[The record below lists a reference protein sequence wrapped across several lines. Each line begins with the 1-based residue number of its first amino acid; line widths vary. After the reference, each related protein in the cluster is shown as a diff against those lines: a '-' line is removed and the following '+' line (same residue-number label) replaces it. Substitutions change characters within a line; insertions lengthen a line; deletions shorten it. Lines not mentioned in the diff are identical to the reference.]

1 MEELVATILA
11 DSKSAERESKRRQ
24 YYLQISR
31 TLNEYL
37 LRAKNLRDAFR
48 YLPDLAYGNKR
59 IAQDLSN
66 AIAQYNQ
73 VVDSMKINQD
83 ALVEEVSVN
92 WQKPD
97 LARNLRE
104 ILRYALLDIHETDI
118 IVFNEMHAKIITIV
132 KGSIKDEQEMEAAKM
147 NIKAT
152 VPGRV
157 ETLNAKLV
165 QLERNSLA
173 FLDALKP

>member
-1 MEELVATILA
+1 
-11 DSKSAERESKRRQ
+11 
-24 YYLQISR
+24 
-31 TLNEYL
+31 
-37 LRAKNLRDAFR
+37 
-48 YLPDLAYGNKR
+48 
-59 IAQDLSN
+59 
-66 AIAQYNQ
+66 
-73 VVDSMKINQD
+73 MKINQD

-104 ILRYALLDIHETDI
+104 ILRYALLDIHDTDI
-118 IVFNEMHAKIITIV
+118 LVFNEMHAKIITIL